1 MSVFGFILVRIFLHL
16 DWIRSDT
23 EYLVRMQENTDRNN
37 SEYRHF
43 LRSDTFPHF
52 ANYENF
58 IFDEHLEFV

>member
-1 MSVFGFILVRIFLHL
+1 
-16 DWIRSDT
+16 
-23 EYLVRMQENTDRNN
+23 MQENTDRNN

-58 IFDEHLEFV
+58 IFDEHLEFVWPDVRQHR